1 MDTLPMHTRATHL
14 LGRAPSLTRAPGLR
28 SSMLRGLLGL
38 VAGLMV
44 LAGASGKADAGEWRI
59 ATLAPDGSSWMKI
72 LSKGAADIDEKTTGR
87 VKLKYYTGGSQGDEK
102 DVIRKMK
109 MGGLDGGAFTSV
121 GLSQIVPS
129 IRVLELPLIFDSVEE
144 MDYVRAKMWG
154 TFVKRFAKEGF
165 ILLDPGDVGD
175 IHFYSNSEISSKA
188 DLAKAKVWLWGE
200 DALVKSMFKKLGVN
214 GVPMGVPDVLPALNT
229 GRINACYGSPLATV
243 ALQWYTK
250 VKYATEMTTNYGV
263 SSTVIKKEV
272 WDTMSATDLDLVKKS
287 LRAHSNKLRST
298 VRLDNKRAQKAIVR
312 AGVKIVPTPAASREE
327 FGKVAQEVWKEMTGV
342 LYSQK
347 DLDRVL
353 KYRDEYRA
361 KHK

>member
-1 MDTLPMHTRATHL
+1 MNTQGRIGKTATSSP
-14 LGRAPSLTRAPGLR
+14 ALR

-38 VAGLMV
+38 LTGLLV
-44 LAGASGKADAGEWRI
+44 LAGAASSADAGEWRI

-72 LSKGAADIDEKTTGR
+72 LSKGAVDVSEKTDGR
-87 VKLKYYTGGSQGDEK
+87 VQLKYYTGGSQGDEK

-129 IRVLELPLIFDSVEE
+129 IRVLELPMLFASVEE
-144 MDYVRAKMWG
+144 MDYVRRKMWG
-154 TFVKRFAKEGF
+154 TFVTRFAKEGF

-175 IHFYSNSEISSKA
+175 IHFYSNSPITSKA

-200 DALVKSMFKKLGVN
+200 DAVVKSMFEKLGVN

-229 GRINACYGSPLATV
+229 GRINACYGSPLSTV

-250 VKYATEMTTNYGV
+250 VKYVTEMTTSYGV
-263 SSTVIKKEV
+263 SSTAIKKDV
-272 WDTMSATDLDLVKKS
+272 WDKMSAADTDAVKKS
-287 LRAHSNKLRST
+287 LRAHANKLRST
-298 VRLDNKRAQKAIVR
+298 VRLDNKRAHKAIVR
-312 AGVKIVPTPAASREE
+312 AGVKVTPTSPAAKAE
-327 FGKVAQEVWKEMTGV
+327 FEKVAQAVWKDLTGK

-353 KYRDEYRA
+353 KYRDEFRA
-361 KHK
+361 KQK

>member
-1 MDTLPMHTRATHL
+1 MNIQ
-14 LGRAPSLTRAPGLR
+14 GRSSKSALCAPTSAPTSVGR
-28 SSMLRGLLGL
+28 RSMLRGLLGL
-38 VAGLMV
+38 LSGLLV
-44 LAGASGKADAGEWRI
+44 LGSFSLQAEASEWRI

-72 LSKGAADIDEKTTGR
+72 LSKGAADIDSKTSSR

-129 IRVLELPLIFDSVEE
+129 IRLLELPLLFDSVEE

-154 TFVKRFAKEGF
+154 TFVNRFAKEGF
-165 ILLDPGDVGD
+165 VLLDPGEVGD
-175 IHFYSNSEISSKA
+175 IHFYSNTPIKTKE

-200 DALVKSMFKKLGVN
+200 DALVKAMFKKLGVN

-229 GRINACYGSPLATV
+229 GRINACYGSPLSTV

-250 VKYATEMTTNYGV
+250 VKFATSMTTSYGV
-263 SSTVIKKEV
+263 SSTVIKKDV
-272 WDTMSATDLDLVKKS
+272 WDTMSPADTVEVKKS
-287 LRAHSNKLRST
+287 LRAHAKKLRST

-312 AGVKIVPTPAASREE
+312 AGVKVIETPPETQAE
-327 FGKVAQEVWKEMTGV
+327 FAKIAKEVWTEMVGQ

-361 KHK
+361 KKK